1 MGQKRFRHL
10 GRPVLCDRRNT
21 GYVNQQLCLC
31 GVIHSA
37 VLIPEGQ
44 VFTNHTNT
52 PYPLNCHKD
61 LFGAMLHS
69 VQSNELKSVNKCFF
83 SLIVMRAT
91 LISRSDLS
99 TSHSTDS
106 VRCLNVNSH
115 SFLEAYSLEN
125 WETIPHFQVSPAAHK
140 LNMIDEGSALG
151 NNNNLLFHS

>member
-1 MGQKRFRHL
+1 MSKKNIYNNFSNACCLTWQSSSWSTLISGSIAHCKLLSWTNNKGVSTVWRTSLNVHSESASMGQKRFRHL

-83 SLIVMRAT
+83 
-91 LISRSDLS
+91 
-99 TSHSTDS
+99 
-106 VRCLNVNSH
+106 
-115 SFLEAYSLEN
+115 
-125 WETIPHFQVSPAAHK
+125 P
-140 LNMIDEGSALG
+140 
-151 NNNNLLFHS
+151 